1 MQQLPRRAKEV
12 ARAWQN
18 KRFNKF
24 HLRTCRSYPRARRA
38 SRGLRPQE
46 NLKPGEEW
54 KAPRGKKEMTRPTA
68 AGGSEAAPAAKI
80 LPVNLL
86 LSEIWR
92 QGTTDS
98 ESAQNSLQ

>member
-1 MQQLPRRAKEV
+1 LQERGRTSASTSSIFGRVGVIPEPDAHRAGDEYI
-12 ARAWQN
+12 A
-18 KRFNKF
+18 
-24 HLRTCRSYPRARRA
+24 
-38 SRGLRPQE
+38 LRPQE

-54 KAPRGKKEMTRPTA
+54 KAPRGKKEMTRPAA

-92 QGTTDS
+92 QRTTDS

>member
-1 MQQLPRRAKEV
+1 MHRAGDDYI
-12 ARAWQN
+12 A
-18 KRFNKF
+18 
-24 HLRTCRSYPRARRA
+24 
-38 SRGLRPQE
+38 LRPQE

-54 KAPRGKKEMTRPTA
+54 KAPRGRKEMTRPAA